1 MLAIKN
7 QTGMTLVVVTH
18 NDEIAQKADRIVKL
32 KDGKI
37 VESVNQNVEN

>member
-1 MLAIKN
+1 
-7 QTGMTLVVVTH
+7 MTLVVVTH